1 MVMLDPIIEIHDLL
15 FTLHE
20 WFGIEWVILQE
31 FYVSIALFLQLAD
44 VEATESTQFFDRIE
58 GAVFTQPLP
67 EIVVVLDFIFFLVE
81 TQHPLPIILPQF
93 NEKARPCLPL
103 FVDRDGLLLEI
114 NKGCAPEP
122 RVLLHAVVEGHKEIA
137 AGLSAVLDA
146 TQN

>member
-44 VEATESTQFFDRIE
+44 VKAKESTQFFNRIE

-81 TQHPLPIILPQF
+81 T
-93 NEKARPCLPL
+93 
-103 FVDRDGLLLEI
+103 
-114 NKGCAPEP
+114 
-122 RVLLHAVVEGHKEIA
+122 
-137 AGLSAVLDA
+137 
-146 TQN
+146 